1 MMTAQDGTG
10 RHDFWTR
17 LQAIDRRWIY
27 LVIWAVVMV
36 PLIFPFKLRP
46 VATPPVQ
53 SLFTYIDTMPE
64 NKALIISVD
73 FTPDTQAE
81 LQPMLVALV
90 RHAFVI
96 HRPVG
101 ILAMSVP
108 GLGLGEDALRQV
120 TAEFNAHAKTNA
132 DSVLN
137 GRDYVYWGWTTPV
150 VTVMLGMG
158 QRITKVFPV
167 DYYGQKTESLPIM
180 KHLKNYDDAGILVS
194 VAASAFPLSWINLAQ
209 TQFGI
214 RLGCG
219 ITAVSAAD
227 FYPYVNS
234 GQFTGML
241 AGMKGA
247 AEYEELLEQR
257 MAKNGTDWSLRR
269 KGTEAM
275 SSQAAAHLAIIAFII
290 IGNIGYFATRRR
302 KS

>member
-1 MMTAQDGTG
+1 MMADTTTRSG
-10 RHDFWTR
+10 FWTR

-27 LVIWAVVMV
+27 LVIWLVVMV
-36 PLIFPFKLRP
+36 PLIFPFKIRP

-53 SLFTYIDTMPE
+53 SLFNYIDTMPE

-73 FTPDTQAE
+73 YTPDTQAE
-81 LQPMLVALV
+81 LQPMLVALL
-90 RHAFVI
+90 RHVFAI
-96 HRPVG
+96 HRKVG
-101 ILAMSVP
+101 VLASSYVQS
-108 GLGLGEDALRQV
+108 LGIGEDALRQV
-120 TAEFNAHAKTNA
+120 TAEFNSHARANA

-137 GRDYVYWGWTTPV
+137 GRDYVYWGWTTPLI
-150 VTVMLGMG
+150 TIMLGMG

-167 DYYGQKTESLPIM
+167 DYYGQKTDSLPIM
-180 KHLKNYDDAGILVS
+180 EHLKNYDDAGILVS
-194 VAASAFPLSWINLAQ
+194 IASSATPQAWINLAQ

-214 RLGCG
+214 HLGCG

-227 FYPYVNS
+227 YYPYVNS
-234 GQFTGML
+234 GQFSGML

-257 MAKNGTDWSLRR
+257 MVKNGLDWGLRR

>member
-1 MMTAQDGTG
+1 MTTQDAAG
-10 RHDFWTR
+10 RPSFWAR

-27 LVIWAVVMV
+27 LVIWVVVMV
-36 PLIFPFKLRP
+36 PLIFPFIIRP

-73 FTPDTQAE
+73 YTPDSQAE
-81 LQPMLVALV
+81 LQPMLIALL
-90 RHAFVI
+90 RHAFAV

-101 ILAMSVP
+101 VLAMAVQ
-108 GLGLGEDALRQV
+108 GLGIGEDALRQV
-120 TAEFNAHAKTNA
+120 TAEFNAHAKANA

-158 QRITKVFPV
+158 QRIAKVFPV
-167 DYYGQKTESLPIM
+167 DYYGQRTESLPVM
-180 KHLKNYDDAGILVS
+180 KRLKNYDDAGILVT

-209 TQFGI
+209 TQFGVH
-214 RLGCG
+214 LGAG

-234 GQFTGML
+234 GQLNGML

-247 AEYEELLEQR
+247 AEYEELLEQQ
-257 MAKNGTDWSLRR
+257 MVKNGMDWHLRR
-269 KGTEAM
+269 RGTEAM
-275 SSQAAAHLAIIAFII
+275 SSQAAAHIAIIAFII
-290 IGNIGYFATRRR
+290 IGNIGFFATRRR